1 MEVGEREIRHELP
14 EDFHWEAGQR
24 RRGVALA
31 DPAEAS
37 PRAESAVVFFALE
50 HPDEVLEAPAHRL
63 NIVSVE
69 PGFPVMVAET
79 QGDVPPVDF
88 EELVSTHGAREET
101 LHVF

>member
-50 HPDEVLEAPAHRL
+50 HPDEVLEAPAHLL
-63 NIVSVE
+63 NTVAVE
-69 PGFPVMVAET
+69 PVHQVVVAET

-88 EELVSTHGAREET
+88 ELGASTHGAREE
-101 LHVF
+101 LLRVL